1 GECINGS
8 IAPPRGATKPAS
20 GGNGTT
26 STRASR
32 EAKPKSIYKT
42 SSSAPRSSILATEKV
57 SQKQTKQTER
67 TTLNYL
73 SAVAP
78 LPRGEGGNA
87 GLDYWRSNH
96 REWKD
101 HKVGGEE

>member
-1 GECINGS
+1 
-8 IAPPRGATKPAS
+8 
-20 GGNGTT
+20 
-26 STRASR
+26 
-32 EAKPKSIYKT
+32 
-42 SSSAPRSSILATEKV
+42 
-57 SQKQTKQTER
+57 
-67 TTLNYL
+67 L

-101 HKVGGEE
+101 HKVGGEEETIASKVETDPNFFWRICRLLSVFPRHTVPTVINLT